1 LPMGVRQASTTNTE
15 LTATYL
21 SGKPSV
27 PTIGHGQMAGRN
39 PRLRRRY
46 ATVTTIWG
54 EASNLPGATNVV
66 IGIDKRA
73 VMRCFPI

>member
-1 LPMGVRQASTTNTE
+1 
-15 LTATYL
+15 
-21 SGKPSV
+21 
-27 PTIGHGQMAGRN
+27 MAGRN
-39 PRLRRRY
+39 PRLRPRY

-54 EASNLPGATNVV
+54 EASNLPGVTNVV

>member
-1 LPMGVRQASTTNTE
+1 
-15 LTATYL
+15 
-21 SGKPSV
+21 
-27 PTIGHGQMAGRN
+27 MAARN

-54 EASNLPGATNVV
+54 EASNLSGAANVV

-73 VMRCFPI
+73 VM